1 MNFAKTL
8 IVSKSDLAPPAT
20 PTALLTPLIMVLLAL
35 FNIFMLFWFRCSGL
49 FVIDLLSLL
58 VLLWISDEEEAV
70 DELDV
75 VCLLGD
81 ECCSLLILD
90 ECMFVVALLMLM
102 GVMMV
107 FLLRSEDWWDD
118 DWLLNKLLS
127 KPF

>member
-1 MNFAKTL
+1 M
-8 IVSKSDLAPPAT
+8 SKSDLAPPVT

-70 DELDV
+70 DEIDV
-75 VCLLGD
+75 VCLFGD
-81 ECCSLLILD
+81 GCCSLLILD
-90 ECMFVVALLMLM
+90 ECMFVVAFLMLM

-107 FLLRSEDWWDD
+107 FFLRSEDCWDD